1 MRQSTI
7 RHTAHSARLQ
17 ILFILFLVSHQSFTQ
32 QALQVDLEGAKKSLQ
47 YERESIFIN
56 ALHLSVSQAAV
67 FHPIYVEYNN
77 EKRVLD
83 ELFIKLFIQYA
94 ENYNKLDHKLMRN
107 FIKLSKEHSVKE
119 ARVRKKYYRKLD
131 KAISTELASQFYEV
145 DDFISTTLRLNI
157 LMGLPFTGSIVNEDR
172 N

>member
-7 RHTAHSARLQ
+7 RHTSHSARLQ
-17 ILFILFLVSHQSFTQ
+17 ILFILFLVSHHSFTQ

-83 ELFIKLFIQYA
+83 ELLIKL
-94 ENYNKLDHKLMRN
+94 
-107 FIKLSKEHSVKE
+107 
-119 ARVRKKYYRKLD
+119 
-131 KAISTELASQFYEV
+131 
-145 DDFISTTLRLNI
+145 
-157 LMGLPFTGSIVNEDR
+157 
-172 N
+172 